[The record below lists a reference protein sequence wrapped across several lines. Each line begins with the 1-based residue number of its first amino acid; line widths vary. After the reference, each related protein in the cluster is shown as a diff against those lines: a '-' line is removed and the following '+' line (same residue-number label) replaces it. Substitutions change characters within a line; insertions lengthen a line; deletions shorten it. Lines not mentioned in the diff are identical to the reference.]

1 MGIKPAGGAWPAP
14 GSVTVLPPPSPP
26 PHAAIETVKAMVQTG
41 LQNLPATG
49 IECNMI
55 IPPWKVNQSKQFPD
69 APLLVSTQSLVVSL
83 AYLLSKSKLADEV
96 FAPSHIVEPKS
107 ELARSAAEL
116 LSKRDGAQSMSLYT
130 SMSCRWH
137 ASSYV

>member
-1 MGIKPAGGAWPAP
+1 
-14 GSVTVLPPPSPP
+14 
-26 PHAAIETVKAMVQTG
+26 MVQTG
-41 LQNLPATG
+41 FQNLPATG

-96 FAPSHIVEPKS
+96 FAQSHIVEPKS

-116 LSKRDGAQSMSLYT
+116 LSKRDGAQSGLAPLIASPSDGGTSLGGV
-130 SMSCRWH
+130 SSNSH
-137 ASSYV
+137 AMFPYPEEPSGDVR